1 MFEVQPKERQE
12 MANDAKKAAPANK
25 ETAMGSALKDAL
37 AKSGGLKTVH
47 TKPTSKKK
55 EKPYKQTYEEGTAQS
70 AEQTKAASAEP
81 QKVKKGEAPDAKKA
95 ITTVA
100 RKIARKVS
108 TKKPNAPGVAKPT
121 NAPAPEN
128 KPAEKP
134 YSPSVVKAYKEQLT
148 HELKAL
154 IRKADDAGL
163 LIHIPIVNGRPFV
176 KFHDK
181 ATYKP
186 KQPVKQEQQQKT
198 A

>member
-1 MFEVQPKERQE
+1 MTT
-12 MANDAKKAAPANK
+12 DAKKAAPAKK

-37 AKSGGLKTVH
+37 AKSGGLRTVQ
-47 TKPTSKKK
+47 TKPASKKK
-55 EKPYKQTYEEGTAQS
+55 EKPMKQEVAPQPQ
-70 AEQTKAASAEP
+70 EQNKDMIDNT
-81 QKVKKGEAPDAKKA
+81 QKVRKGEAPDAKKA

-100 RKIARKVS
+100 KKIARKVTN
-108 TKKPNAPGVAKPT
+108 TKKPAAPIAKAPVAV
-121 NAPAPEN
+121 AEPAKET
-128 KPAEKP
+128 KP
-134 YSPSVVKAYKEQLT
+134 YSPSVTKALKEQFT

>member
-1 MFEVQPKERQE
+1 MTT
-12 MANDAKKAAPANK
+12 DAKKAAPVKK

-37 AKSGGLKTVH
+37 AKSGGLKVVQ
-47 TKPTSKKK
+47 TKPASKKK
-55 EKPYKQTYEEGTAQS
+55 HNQVKQEVAPQ
-70 AEQTKAASAEP
+70 EQNKDMIDNS
-81 QKVKKGEAPDAKKA
+81 QKVRKGEAPDAKKA

-100 RKIARKVS
+100 KKIARKVTN
-108 TKKPNAPGVAKPT
+108 TKKPASPVAK
-121 NAPAPEN
+121 APAAAAE
-128 KPAEKP
+128 PAKETKP
-134 YSPSVVKAYKEQLT
+134 YSPSVTKALKEQFT

>member
-1 MFEVQPKERQE
+1 MTT
-12 MANDAKKAAPANK
+12 DAKKAAPAKK

-37 AKSGGLKTVH
+37 AKSGGLRTVQ
-47 TKPTSKKK
+47 TKPASKKK
-55 EKPYKQTYEEGTAQS
+55 HNQVKQEVAPQEQNKDMIDNSQKPR
-70 AEQTKAASAEP
+70 
-81 QKVKKGEAPDAKKA
+81 KGEAPDAKKA

-100 RKIARKVS
+100 KKIARKVTN
-108 TKKPNAPGVAKPT
+108 TKKPAAPIAKAPVA
-121 NAPAPEN
+121 AAEPAKET
-128 KPAEKP
+128 KP
-134 YSPSVVKAYKEQLT
+134 YSPSVTKALKEQFT

>member
-1 MFEVQPKERQE
+1 MTT
-12 MANDAKKAAPANK
+12 DAKKAASAKK

-37 AKSGGLKTVH
+37 AKSGGLRTVQ
-47 TKPTSKKK
+47 TKPASKKK
-55 EKPYKQTYEEGTAQS
+55 EKQMKPAVAPQPQ
-70 AEQTKAASAEP
+70 EQNKDMIDNT
-81 QKVKKGEAPDAKKA
+81 QKVRKGEAPDTKKA

-100 RKIARKVS
+100 KKIARKVVKNS
-108 TKKPNAPGVAKPT
+108 DGRKPNGAQVSKVSIVPD
-121 NAPAPEN
+121 PEA
-128 KPAEKP
+128 KPAENAKETKP
-134 YSPSVVKAYKEQLT
+134 YSPSVVKALKEQFT
-148 HELKAL
+148 HELKSL

-186 KQPVKQEQQQKT
+186 KQPQPVKQEQQQKT